1 MRLSGN
7 YFDRL
12 LINVV
17 PYTAIAGVLIY
28 LSANNLKDSFLVF
41 IITTLL
47 FWLLDT
53 SVLFFKFNNPG
64 RLSFDTQ
71 LKYKVEILAPDEIE
85 EIRPITDKRY
95 RWSFEVVEFVLNNG
109 SSFFVIDRPRFFFP
123 SLLND
128 ESKTTK
134 LLVIKLPELERVVKR
149 RRRL

>member
-7 YFDRL
+7 YLERL
-12 LINVV
+12 LINIM
-17 PYTAIAGVLIY
+17 PYTAIAGGIIY
-28 LSANNLKDSFLVF
+28 LNANNSKDSFLVF
-41 IITTLL
+41 IITTFA
-47 FWLLDT
+47 FWLLDI
-53 SVLFFKFNNPG
+53 SIIFFKFKNPG

-71 LKYKVEILAPDEIE
+71 LKYKGKILPYDEID

-109 SSFFVIDRPRFFFP
+109 SSFIVIDKPKLFFL

-128 ESKTTK
+128 ESKTIK
-134 LLVIKLPELERVVKR
+134 LLLIKLPELKRVVKR